1 MSKPLN
7 PYESPILPQETS
19 PAPVPEAMI
28 ARFEMTPA
36 ALYRSGMVYTATQQF
51 WLSASLLPLAGVIFL
66 VFPLVWFVAGT
77 VVGIIVAVL
86 LCLPVLALYITLR
99 RYYAG
104 LNLARLRQHPLL
116 GAPGAWQLTVGRER
130 ATLVTPQGERTWNLA
145 DLKFAALEGQDIV
158 FWFEP
163 DEPIAIPGDRKYARM
178 NAMLRKWLL
187 TEIRV

>member
-1 MSKPLN
+1 
-7 PYESPILPQETS
+7 
-19 PAPVPEAMI
+19 MI
-28 ARFEMTPA
+28 A
-36 ALYRSGMVYTATQQF
+36 
-51 WLSASLLPLAGVIFL
+51 
-66 VFPLVWFVAGT
+66 
-77 VVGIIVAVL
+77 AVL

-130 ATLVTPQGERTWNLA
+130 ATLVTPQGERTWSLA

-187 TEIRV
+187 TEVRV